1 MPCSFEPG
9 AAADDTDRDG
19 AQRGDTLRN
28 EPTHDA
34 RARGVR
40 RTVARMP
47 DTPFAVAIDVDADAG
62 GARSAATTPSPGS
75 LSPRHLAAHVTGAER
90 FGFTAATFDDSPL
103 PPGDAAPR
111 LDAVQ
116 RAAFVAPLT
125 TAIGLVPVAHVAYSE
140 PFHVA
145 TQLASLD
152 WASNGRAGW
161 IAAASGSAGEAAAY
175 GREPLS
181 DDELR
186 RERDDVIEVARRLWD
201 SWDDDAVIRDA
212 ATGRYLD
219 ADRLHYVDFEGE
231 SFSVKGPLIT
241 PRPPQG
247 QLVVVAPAGAGGADV
262 ALVEGAD
269 VVAVT
274 DAAARARADG
284 AALVWAVVEVVL
296 DARGVSAARRLDAL
310 GVWPPTGRLRHTGAA
325 DGLIALLAGLAAS
338 VDGVRLHV
346 AELDVDLEE
355 VGRAVLPAL
364 REWIGF
370 RSPRPGETLRDT
382 LGLER
387 PISRY
392 AAAVRTAVHP
402 AVKEFA

>member
-1 MPCSFEPG
+1 M
-9 AAADDTDRDG
+9 
-19 AQRGDTLRN
+19 
-28 EPTHDA
+28 
-34 RARGVR
+34 
-40 RTVARMP
+40 ARMS
-47 DTPFAVAIDVDADAG
+47 DTPFVVALELDAD
-62 GARSAATTPSPGS
+62 GAHPAASATPSGA
-75 LSPRHLAAHVTGAER
+75 LSARRLATRAAGAER
-90 FGFTAATFDDSPL
+90 WGFTAATFDDSPL
-103 PPGDAAPR
+103 PAAGNTAR

-116 RAAFVAPLT
+116 RAAFAAPVT
-125 TAIGLVPVAHVAYSE
+125 SAIGLIPVAHVAYSE

-161 IAAASGSAGEAAAY
+161 IAAASGTAREAAAY
-175 GREPLS
+175 GREAIA

-201 SWDDDAVIRDA
+201 SWEDDAVIQDV

-247 QLVVVAPAGAGGADV
+247 QLVVVASAGTAGADV

-269 VVAVT
+269 IAAIA
-274 DAAARARADG
+274 DAASRARAAG
-284 AALVWAVVEVVL
+284 APLVWAEVEVL
-296 DARGVSAARRLDAL
+296 LGARGVPAAQRLETLGAWPQNGRIRHVGDA
-310 GVWPPTGRLRHTGAA
+310 P
-325 DGLIALLAGLAAS
+325 GLVALLAELSAS
-338 VDGVRLHV
+338 VDGVRVHV

-355 VGRAVLPAL
+355 AGRAVLPGL
-364 REWIGF
+364 RERIGF
-370 RSPRPGETLRDT
+370 RSPRPGDTLRDA

-387 PISRY
+387 PLSRY
-392 AAAVRTAVHP
+392 AAS

>member
-1 MPCSFEPG
+1 MS
-9 AAADDTDRDG
+9 
-19 AQRGDTLRN
+19 
-28 EPTHDA
+28 
-34 RARGVR
+34 
-40 RTVARMP
+40 
-47 DTPFAVAIDVDADAG
+47 DTPFAIAIELDAD
-62 GARSAATTPSPGS
+62 GAHPAVGVDRSGA
-75 LSPRHLAAHVTGAER
+75 LSPRRLALHVASAER
-90 FGFTAATFDDSPL
+90 LGFTAATFDDALL
-103 PPGDAAPR
+103 PAGDLAR

-125 TAIGLVPVAHVAYSE
+125 SAIGLLPVAHTSYSE

-161 IAAASGSAGEAAAY
+161 IATASGTAREGSAY

-181 DDELR
+181 EDESR

-201 SWDDDAVIRDA
+201 SWEDDAVILDA

-219 ADRLHYVDFEGE
+219 ADKLHYVDFEGE

-247 QLVVVAPAGAGGADV
+247 QLVVATPVGGVGADV

-269 VVAVT
+269 AAEIT
-274 DAAARARADG
+274 DAAAGARAAG
-284 AALVWAVVEVVL
+284 AELVWAEVEVVL
-296 DARGVSAARRLDAL
+296 DARGVRAARRLEAL
-310 GVWPPTGRLRHTGAA
+310 GTWPSTGRLRHVGDA
-325 DGLIALLAGLAAS
+325 DGLAALIAELSAVPTRPEAPGGPSGPGGSVGTAAPGAGARA
-338 VDGVRLHV
+338 VDGVRLRV

-364 REWIGF
+364 RERIGF
-370 RSPRPGETLRDT
+370 RSPRTGESLRDA
-382 LGLER
+382 LGLAR
-387 PISRY
+387 PVSRY
-392 AAAVRTAVHP
+392 AAAA
-402 AVKEFA
+402 KEFA

>member
-1 MPCSFEPG
+1 MS
-9 AAADDTDRDG
+9 
-19 AQRGDTLRN
+19 
-28 EPTHDA
+28 
-34 RARGVR
+34 
-40 RTVARMP
+40 
-47 DTPFAVAIDVDADAG
+47 DTPFAVALELDAD
-62 GARSAATTPSPGS
+62 GAHPASVSPSGALTPR
-75 LSPRHLAAHVTGAER
+75 LLASRVTSAER

-103 PPGDAAPR
+103 PDGERAR

-116 RAAFVAPLT
+116 RAAFAAPLT
-125 TAIGLVPVAHVAYSE
+125 SGIGLVPVAHVAYSE

-161 IAAASGSAGEAAAY
+161 IAAASGTAREGAAFDRPAIA
-175 GREPLS
+175 
-181 DDELR
+181 DDDLR

-201 SWDDDAVIRDA
+201 SWEDDAVIQDA

-231 SFSVKGPLIT
+231 GFSVKGPLIT

-247 QLVVVAPAGAGGADV
+247 QLVVVAAAGAAGADV
-262 ALVEGAD
+262 ALVRGAD
-269 VVAVT
+269 PDGIA
-274 DAAARARADG
+274 DAATRARAAG
-284 AALVWAVVEVVL
+284 AVLVWAEVEVLL
-296 DARGVSAARRLDAL
+296 DARGVSAVRRLASL
-310 GVWPPTGRLRHTGAA
+310 GDWPDSGRLRYAGGAA
-325 DGLIALLAGLAAS
+325 GLVALLAELAGT

-364 REWIGF
+364 RERIGF
-370 RSPRPGETLRDT
+370 RSPRPGGTLRAA

-387 PISRY
+387 PASRY
-392 AAAVRTAVHP
+392 AAPTVPA

>member
-1 MPCSFEPG
+1 MS
-9 AAADDTDRDG
+9 
-19 AQRGDTLRN
+19 
-28 EPTHDA
+28 
-34 RARGVR
+34 
-40 RTVARMP
+40 
-47 DTPFAVAIDVDADAG
+47 DTPFAVALELDAD
-62 GARSAATTPSPGS
+62 GAHPAASASSAA
-75 LSPRHLAAHVTGAER
+75 LSPRRLAARIASAER
-90 FGFTAATFDDSPL
+90 LGFTAATFDDSPL
-103 PPGDAAPR
+103 PVGDVPR
-111 LDAVQ
+111 WDAVQ
-116 RAAFVAPLT
+116 RAAYAAPLT
-125 TAIGLVPVAHVAYSE
+125 TALGLVPVAHVAYSE

-161 IAAASGSAGEAAAY
+161 IAAASGTAREAAAY
-175 GREPLS
+175 GREALS
-181 DDELR
+181 DEELR

-201 SWDDDAVIRDA
+201 SWDDDAVILDA

-247 QLVVVAPAGAGGADV
+247 QLVVVAPAGTTGIDV

-269 VVAVT
+269 TSEIA
-274 DAAARARADG
+274 DAAARARAAG
-284 AALVWAVVEVVL
+284 ATRVWAEVEVVL
-296 DARGVSAARRLDAL
+296 DARGLTAARRLDAL
-310 GVWPPTGRLRHTGAA
+310 GPWSSGSRLRHVGGTA
-325 DGLIALLAGLAAS
+325 GLVALLTDLSAA

-355 VGRAVLPAL
+355 AGRAVLPAL
-364 REWIGF
+364 RERIRF
-370 RSPRPGETLRDT
+370 RSPRPGGTLRDA

-387 PISRY
+387 PVNRY
-392 AAAVRTAVHP
+392 AAS